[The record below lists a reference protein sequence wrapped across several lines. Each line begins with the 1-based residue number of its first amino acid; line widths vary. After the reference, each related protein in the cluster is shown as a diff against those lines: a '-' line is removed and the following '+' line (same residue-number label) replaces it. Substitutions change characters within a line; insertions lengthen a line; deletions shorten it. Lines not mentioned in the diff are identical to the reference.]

1 MAEVVSRPLSKAR
14 ARLAFAATVLIAATC
29 LRVALGPTPI
39 AWLHVLAPMF
49 LLTALT
55 LCLAQAPVAG
65 SLLRMESIALLST
78 IYIMSAAA
86 IAEIS
91 LWHWSDQIGLAAF
104 CLITVLIGFEQ
115 SSRDH
120 AQLT

>member
-29 LRVALGPTPI
+29 LRVALGPTPT

-55 LCLAQAPVAG
+55 LCLAHAPVAG
-65 SLLRMESIALLST
+65 SLLRIEFIALLST
-78 IYIMSAAA
+78 IYILSTAAM
-86 IAEIS
+86 AEIS
-91 LWHWSDQIGLAAF
+91 TWHWSDQLSLAAF

-120 AQLT
+120 EQLT